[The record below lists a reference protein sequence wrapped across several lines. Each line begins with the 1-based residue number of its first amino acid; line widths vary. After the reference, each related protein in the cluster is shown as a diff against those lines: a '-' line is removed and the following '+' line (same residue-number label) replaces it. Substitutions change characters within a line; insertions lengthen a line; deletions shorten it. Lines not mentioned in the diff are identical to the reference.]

1 MSRLITRRRSVTNEP
16 PALSTSTAPGVSAP
30 LIGEPTPLTEATPM
44 ASQVPVSS
52 TSSVSVQPL
61 SARRPHRRRREPE
74 PSDHTSSASRV
85 EGEASQPAKKNTRGP
100 SRMLK
105 EAQSVRLTGSK
116 IKIEYDPRH
125 RGAATSQQ
133 HNSVASSCGVVIKQS
148 CPMQWESWA
157 EIPEETKKL
166 VRENL
171 SVNFDLDDIS
181 PEVMAYLEDTLAIRY
196 KHWKNYLHTHFK
208 RWDDPEFARLHGC
221 PTELQD
227 RPEDW
232 EWLCKHFTDPKF
244 VKKSIAGKIARDSKT
259 LLHHSGSK
267 PFSYRLEARR
277 QEGSKFPEID
287 MFEDVYVRPGD
298 ELAKQL
304 HDAMVEQRT
313 TVLQEAT
320 SQLPPETSIEDAT
333 IPEDAGFQILTNVM
347 DQNFGRRPGKVVR
360 GMGKA
365 RVRETGASSSRSNT
379 AEVSALK
386 EEVTTLKGQLAVQSE
401 QMRARDE
408 QMRARDE
415 QMRAQGEQIKA
426 QGEQVKAYAGHMRD
440 LVRAI
445 QMSGLQISL
454 PVPDLPTPSTSEP
467 LCPTDT

>member
-1 MSRLITRRRSVTNEP
+1 
-16 PALSTSTAPGVSAP
+16 
-30 LIGEPTPLTEATPM
+30 
-44 ASQVPVSS
+44 
-52 TSSVSVQPL
+52 
-61 SARRPHRRRREPE
+61 
-74 PSDHTSSASRV
+74 
-85 EGEASQPAKKNTRGP
+85 
-100 SRMLK
+100 MLK
-105 EAQSVRLTGSK
+105 EAQSVRLTGSR

-133 HNSVASSCGVVIKQS
+133 HNSIASSCGVVIKKN

-181 PEVMAYLEDTLAIRY
+181 PEVMAYLEDTLANRY

-298 ELAKQL
+298 EIAKQL

-320 SQLPPETSIEDAT
+320 SQLPPETLIEDAT

-347 DQNFGRRPGKVVR
+347 DQNFGLRPGKVVR

-379 AEVSALK
+379 GEVSALK

-401 QMRARDE
+401 QMRARDK
-408 QMRARDE
+408 